1 MRKLVE
7 EWVDIKK
14 DVDSIDWKGRHI
26 RLTGVPA
33 QFNPKRKATRIFIDD
48 VLKAENEYIA
58 KENTLDPRQ
67 INQLMLLFAESSF
80 FKGGY
85 MKQTF
90 RFNKMLFMFWQDM
103 MKKGYENYFTHDEF
117 GSARAG
123 PVPKNFKPLMKDLEK
138 KGLVKVKWS
147 HRHGISSEFNLTD
160 KGQKVAKN
168 IWNSIPDDIKLLILK
183 VKQDL
188 FLVDATEL
196 KDIIHEKYP
205 EYKRTYVDLD
215 KED

>member
-1 MRKLVE
+1 MKKLIK
-7 EWVDIKK
+7 EWIDTKK
-14 DVDSIDWKGRHI
+14 NIDSIDWKGRQI
-26 RLTGVPA
+26 KLIGVPA

-48 VLKAENEYIA
+48 MLRAENEYIA

-67 INQLMLLFAESSF
+67 INQLVLLFAPSECYKS
-80 FKGGY
+80 GY
-85 MKQTF
+85 VKQTF

-123 PVPKNFKPLMKDLEK
+123 PVPKNFKPLMRDLEQ

-160 KGQKVAKN
+160 KGEKVAKD
-168 IWNSIPDDIKLLILK
+168 IWSSTPDDIKLLIIRTK
-183 VKQDL
+183 EKL
-188 FLVDATEL
+188 FLVDATQL

-205 EYKRTYVDLD
+205 EYKRDYTELD
-215 KED
+215 EED